1 MRPRVSLAL
10 PAAVLFAVPLLGACS
25 NSGGTAAPATS
36 TPSAA
41 APSAPSAPA
50 ASAPAGSGPA
60 SPSSTTNYDG
70 KIELTT
76 DGTTLTG
83 TAGQAK
89 VGLRIQFSLT
99 NRAEM
104 PVVLQVKDA
113 SGAVAAESVQVP
125 PTATGMILTQLS
137 SPGAWTL
144 VAKTEGKPDVTTPL
158 NVAP

>member
-1 MRPRVSLAL
+1 MRSRASLAL
-10 PAAVLFAVPLLGACS
+10 TATLLAVPLLGACS
-25 NSGGTAAPATS
+25 SDGGTAAPATTS
-36 TPSAA
+36 APAAA
-41 APSAPSAPA
+41 APSAPP
-50 ASAPAGSGPA
+50 APAGSGPA
-60 SPSSTTNYDG
+60 SPSSTMNYDG

-99 NRAEM
+99 NRTEM

-113 SGAVAAESVQVP
+113 SGAVAAESVPVP
-125 PTATGMILTQLS
+125 PTATGMILTALS

-144 VAKTEGKPDVTTPL
+144 VAKTEGKPDVTTALAVSP
-158 NVAP
+158 